1 MRAATMTST
10 LCDSTFRRLTEA
22 WTLDTSRGYA
32 HRTTAAARWW
42 VDLNSLSNRAQ
53 DMRESGCRPSV
64 SSDGGHHSG
73 NAQQCVRVSRRKSSI
88 RRSVNAAAL
97 CAGNDN
103 VAKRRRLAC
112 PVNLR
117 DVVCRHGQRRELD
130 AVKIK
135 EGGMLCHESDCGS
148 GGPSRLQERPTSPRK
163 STPGRR
169 QKSVIN

>member
-42 VDLNSLSNRAQ
+42 VDLNSLSNHAQ

-73 NAQQCVRVSRRKSSI
+73 KTQPCVRVSRRKSSI
-88 RRSVNAAAL
+88 RRRVNAAAL
-97 CAGNDN
+97 CAGTTTSQT
-103 VAKRRRLAC
+103 AKAGVSLASTC
-112 PVNLR
+112 
-117 DVVCRHGQRRELD
+117 
-130 AVKIK
+130 
-135 EGGMLCHESDCGS
+135 SDCRTGADVE
-148 GGPSRLQERPTSPRK
+148 PSLLSITYHFFLQIAVILLTYRLLW
-163 STPGRR
+163 
-169 QKSVIN
+169 

>member
-42 VDLNSLSNRAQ
+42 VDLNSLSNHAQ

-73 NAQQCVRVSRRKSSI
+73 KTQPCVKVCRRKSCI
-88 RRSVNAAAL
+88 RRRVNAAAL
-97 CAGNDN
+97 CAGTTTSQNGE
-103 VAKRRRLAC
+103 VAGASASGPDVDRGGSDRRRWS
-112 PVNLR
+112 PNS
-117 DVVCRHGQRRELD
+117 VVRE
-130 AVKIK
+130 A
-135 EGGMLCHESDCGS
+135 
-148 GGPSRLQERPTSPRK
+148 PTSRWRPE
-163 STPGRR
+163 SGVNRR
-169 QKSVIN
+169 AEVPASVGDV